1 MASDRVEELPDDFD
15 EKLNMNDPPLSGPGP
30 TLPDGAPMPS
40 LEAMLSGHIAFPQK
54 QGGAATSNPN
64 EAGAQMPPQME
75 NVRQYT
81 ADELIAEMNRT
92 PLFMTNL
99 DEADEDN
106 PQLEALRALAYEGT
120 KAEIAGNF
128 REQGNDMA
136 KVKRWVDA
144 REYYDKAI
152 GTLKMSDDQ
161 LTKAKGGEGPTELET
176 VVVDQEEE
184 EKKEKDIL
192 EASHANRALCNLE
205 LKNYGSCNRDCAAAI
220 KLNPKNVKA
229 WYRSASACLA
239 LDKIAEAEDAARR
252 GLLIDANNAALGI
265 VSEKTLKR
273 KAYVEKIA
281 KERQEREDRK
291 RQEETTLKI
300 ALKARNIPTR
310 TTKIAPDMEDAAISL
325 ENPIDPASTLNVP
338 VLFLYPVH
346 MQSDLIKQFRED
358 ESVGQHLTYIMPLPW
373 DEKQEYTPAGVECYV
388 ETISGGLIKAG
399 KKLALLR
406 ILNSGKVEIID
417 GLLKV
422 NVLPKD
428 KVAMWIEKF
437 KAGRGG

>member
-15 EKLNMNDPPLSGPGP
+15 EKMNMNQPPLSGPGP
-30 TLPDGAPMPS
+30 TLPNGAPMPS
-40 LEAMLSGHIAFPQK
+40 LEDMLSGHMPFPQK
-54 QGGAATSNPN
+54 QGGNSNTNPN

-99 DEADEDN
+99 DDAEDN
-106 PQLEALRALAYEGT
+106 PQLEALKALAYEGT
-120 KAEIAGNF
+120 RAEIAGNF

-136 KVKRWVDA
+136 KVKRWTDA

-152 GTLKMSDDQ
+152 TSLKMTDEQ
-161 LTKAKGGEGPTELET
+161 LIRAKGGEGPTELET

-184 EKKEKDIL
+184 EKKEKAIL
-192 EASHANRALCNLE
+192 EASYTNRALCNLE
-205 LKNYGSCNRDCAAAI
+205 LKNYGSCNRDCGAAI
-220 KLNPKNVKA
+220 NLNPKNVKA

-239 LDKIAEAEDAARR
+239 LDKLPEAEDAARR
-252 GLLIDANNAALGI
+252 GLLVDQNNAALKT
-265 VSEKTLKR
+265 VSEKILKR
-273 KAYVEKIA
+273 KTYLEKMA

-300 ALKARNIPTR
+300 ALKARNIPIR
-310 TTKIAPDMEDAAISL
+310 TTKAAVDMEDAAISL

-388 ETISGGLIKAG
+388 ETVSGGLIKAG

-406 ILNSGKVEIID
+406 LLNSGKVEIVD
-417 GLLKV
+417 GLLKI

-428 KVAMWIEKF
+428 KVATWIEKF